1 MQEHEKTIWSLLVL
15 GALIAVGKAMN
26 SDEPITLRLFIGRVI
41 LGSSTSMMAG
51 AVLIWVPGLPAVAVV
66 GLGSALGI
74 AGHQVIELWLKRRGS
89 SLLSGKMKDD
99 IK

>member
-1 MQEHEKTIWSLLVL
+1 MQENESTLWALLVL
-15 GALIAVGKAMN
+15 GAAIAIGKALN
-26 SDEPITLRLFIGRVI
+26 SDEPITPRLFIGRMI
-41 LGSSTSMMAG
+41 LGAGTSMMAG
-51 AVLIWVPGLPAVAVV
+51 AVLIWVPGIPNIAVV

>member
-89 SLLSGKMKDD
+89 SLLAGKMKDD